1 MKGKGPMTVD
11 DQAKFLKQQSGL
23 ISSALSSN
31 ERNKKLEEKR
41 IREEK
46 L

>member
-1 MKGKGPMTVD
+1 MLGQGPMTVD

-23 ISSALSSN
+23 IKSMPSN
-31 ERNKKLEEKR
+31 ERDKKLEEKR